1 MTRPTALGPMA
12 LGPMALGPMA
22 LGPMALFITAVAALG
37 LGLARTA
44 AAQPA
49 PPPSASSQPQPQ
61 PAEVDAGRALFE
73 VSCTT
78 CHGPEGRGTAQGPSL
93 VGVGAAS
100 ADFYLSTG
108 RMPLDRPRIQ
118 AERKRPA
125 FPPSEIALLTAYVAS
140 LDGGPP
146 VPDVDPAAGDLPEG
160 YQLFADN
167 CASCH
172 SSAGA
177 GGALGH
183 AVYAPPL
190 NRASDLEVAEAIRI
204 GPGAMP
210 TFGEDTFD
218 AHEVDSIVRYV
229 QYLRDPRDEGGVDLG
244 HLGPL
249 SEGLVAWAVG
259 LLGVLLA
266 ARWIGTRD

>member
-1 MTRPTALGPMA
+1 MA
-12 LGPMALGPMA
+12 VAVA
-22 LGPMALFITAVAALG
+22 VAVAVAALG
-37 LGLARTA
+37 VAGPSTLAG
-44 AAQPA
+44 AQPA
-49 PPPSASSQPQPQ
+49 PPDQPVDS
-61 PAEVDAGRALFE
+61 EVVAGRSLFE
-73 VSCTT
+73 ISCTS
-78 CHGPEGRGTAQGPSL
+78 CHGVEGEGTTDGPPL
-93 VGVGAAS
+93 VGVGPAS

-108 RMPLDRPRIQ
+108 RMPLDRPRAQ

-125 FPPSEIALLTAYVAS
+125 FSPAEIALLTAYVGS
-140 LDGGPP
+140 LGTGPP
-146 VPDVDPAAGDLPEG
+146 IPEVDPERGDITVG
-160 YQLFADN
+160 YQLYADN

-190 NRASDLEVAEAIRI
+190 NRATALQVAEAIRI

-210 TFGEDTFD
+210 LFGPDTFD
-218 AHEVDSIVRYV
+218 DHEVDSIVRYV
-229 QYLRDPRDEGGVDLG
+229 LYLRDPRDEGGFDLG

>member
-1 MTRPTALGPMA
+1 MA
-12 LGPMALGPMA
+12 L
-22 LGPMALFITAVAALG
+22 AASV
-37 LGLARTA
+37 GLAGVA
-44 AAQPA
+44 AAQPVTI
-49 PPPSASSQPQPQ
+49 PPPPDPV
-61 PAEVDAGRALFE
+61 EVDAGRALYQ
-73 VSCTT
+73 VACTS
-78 CHGPEGRGTAQGPSL
+78 CHGAEGGGTAQGPSL
-93 VGVGAAS
+93 QGVGAAS

-108 RMPLDRPRIQ
+108 RMPLDRPRAQ
-118 AERKRPA
+118 SERKRPA
-125 FPPSEIALLTAYVAS
+125 FSAPEIALLTAYVAS
-140 LDGGPP
+140 LGPGPP
-146 VPDVDPAAGDLPEG
+146 VPDVNPARGDLTQG
-160 YQLFADN
+160 YQLYADN

-190 NRASDLEVAEAIRI
+190 NRATARQVGEAIRI

-210 TFGEDTFD
+210 VFGPDTFD
-218 AHEVDSIVRYV
+218 DHEVDSIVRYV
-229 QYLRDPRDEGGVDLG
+229 EYLRDPRDEGGFGIG

-266 ARWIGTRD
+266 ARWIGTQD

>member
-1 MTRPTALGPMA
+1 MTCSRWAGGVVA
-12 LGPMALGPMA
+12 AIA
-22 LGPMALFITAVAALG
+22 IAAAVVVALG
-37 LGLARTA
+37 LGLGPGVAGVA
-44 AAQPA
+44 IAQPTPA
-49 PPPSASSQPQPQ
+49 PP

-73 VSCTT
+73 VACTT
-78 CHGPEGRGTAQGPSL
+78 CHGPDGRGTAQGPSL

-108 RMPLDRPRIQ
+108 RMPLDRNRVQ

-125 FPPSEIALLTAYVAS
+125 YSADDIARLTAYVAS
-140 LDGGPP
+140 LGPGPP
-146 VPDVDPAAGDLPEG
+146 IPVVNLAGGDLPLG
-160 YQLFADN
+160 YRLYADN

-190 NRASDLEVAEAIRI
+190 NRASAREVAAAVRI
-204 GPGAMP
+204 GPGSMP
-210 TFGEDTFD
+210 RFGAETLDD
-218 AHEVDSIVRYV
+218 HEVDSVVRYV
-229 QYLRDPRDEGGVDLG
+229 LYLRNPRDAGGFDLG

-259 LLGVLLA
+259 LLGVLAA

>member
-1 MTRPTALGPMA
+1 MTGRGVGAGVVLVVVLG
-12 LGPMALGPMA
+12 
-22 LGPMALFITAVAALG
+22 VAG
-37 LGLARTA
+37 VTA
-44 AAQPA
+44 AAATGQPV
-49 PPPSASSQPQPQ
+49 PPTTTPLVELD
-61 PAEVDAGRALFE
+61 PAQVGAGRSLYE

-78 CHGPEGRGTAQGPSL
+78 CHGADGRGTANGPSL

-100 ADFYLSTG
+100 ADFALSTG
-108 RMPLDRPRIQ
+108 RMPLDRPRAQ
-118 AERKRPA
+118 AERKRAA
-125 FPPSEIALLTAYVAS
+125 FSPEEIALLTAYVAS
-140 LDGGPP
+140 LGPGP
-146 VPDVDPAAGDLPEG
+146 TIPDVDPTRGDIAVG
-160 YQLFADN
+160 YQLYADN

-190 NRASDLEVAEAIRI
+190 NRATARQVGEAIRI

-210 TFGEDTFD
+210 LFGPETFD
-218 AHEVDSIVRYV
+218 DHEVDSIVRYV
-229 QYLRDPRDEGGVDLG
+229 LYLRDPRDEGGIDLG

-266 ARWIGTRD
+266 ARWIGTKD

>member
-1 MTRPTALGPMA
+1 MTGPVA
-12 LGPMALGPMA
+12 IAGL
-22 LGPMALFITAVAALG
+22 VAALA
-37 LGLARTA
+37 LGVAGAAGATA
-44 AAQPA
+44 SAGQTTTTVA
-49 PPPSASSQPQPQ
+49 PPP
-61 PAEVDAGRALFE
+61 EVVAGRSLYE
-73 VSCTT
+73 ISCTS
-78 CHGPEGRGTAQGPSL
+78 CHGADGRGTAQGPSL
-93 VGVGAAS
+93 AGTGPAS
-100 ADFYLSTG
+100 ADFFLSTG
-108 RMPLDRPRIQ
+108 RMPLDRPRAQ

-125 FPPSEIALLTAYVAS
+125 FSDDEIALLTAYVAS
-140 LDGGPP
+140 LGPGPP
-146 VPDVDPAAGDLPEG
+146 IPDVDPDRGDLAGG
-160 YQLFADN
+160 YQLYADN

-190 NRASDLEVAEAIRI
+190 NRATPLQVAEAIRV

-210 TFGEDTFD
+210 VFGPDTFD
-218 AHEVDSIVRYV
+218 DHEVDSIARYV
-229 QYLRDPRDEGGVDLG
+229 RYLRDPQDEGGLDLG

-259 LLGVLLA
+259 LLGALLA

>member
-1 MTRPTALGPMA
+1 MV
-12 LGPMALGPMA
+12 
-22 LGPMALFITAVAALG
+22 VAAT
-37 LGLARTA
+37 LGLALAGGA
-44 AAQPA
+44 AAQTAPKPLPSGGPA
-49 PPPSASSQPQPQ
+49 PQPQ

-73 VSCTT
+73 VACTT
-78 CHGPEGRGTAQGPSL
+78 CHGPEGRGTRQGPSL

-108 RMPLDRPRIQ
+108 RMPLDRPREQ

-125 FPPSEIALLTAYVAS
+125 YTDAEIALLTAYVAS
-140 LDGGPP
+140 LGPSAQGNGPP
-146 VPDVDPAAGDLPEG
+146 IPDVDPARGDLPLG
-160 YQLFADN
+160 YQLYADN

-172 SSAGA
+172 NSAGS

-190 NRASDLEVAEAIRI
+190 NRASAREVAEAIRI

-210 TFGEDTFD
+210 VFGPDTFD
-218 AHEVDSIVRYV
+218 THEVDSIVAYTL
-229 QYLRDPRDEGGVDLG
+229 YLRNPRDEGGIDLG